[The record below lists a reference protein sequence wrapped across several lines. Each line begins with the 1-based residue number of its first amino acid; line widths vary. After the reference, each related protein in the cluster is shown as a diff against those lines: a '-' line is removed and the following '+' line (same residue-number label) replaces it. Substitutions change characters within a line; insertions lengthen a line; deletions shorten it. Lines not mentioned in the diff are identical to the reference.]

1 MTTSILLIAAVGV
14 PLAMLLACIASGLR
28 ERMPPLLALAPI
40 PALVAALFA
49 DDTPLVLGN
58 AQFALSFAM
67 DEPGAMLLLVAAIL
81 WIAAGAYAATGLRGA
96 VNAGSFVVCW
106 LMTLT
111 GCVGVFLAADL
122 VGFYFLL
129 AVLSVGASGLV
140 LQGGAPEALRASAV
154 YLGFALIAEAFLL
167 AGLVMLAMATPD
179 GSLLIRDA
187 AAAIPASPWRD
198 LTLALLVVGLGM
210 KAGLVPLHFWMPL
223 AYGAAP
229 IPAAAV
235 MSGAVVKASAL
246 ALIRFLPFDVALPDF
261 GLPLAAIGL
270 FGAFYGVVIGIT
282 QSRPK
287 IVLAYSSVSQMG
299 FLVAVIGMGL
309 AAGDADAPLAASFY
323 AAHHLL
329 VKGALFLAA
338 GVIATTGRRRLWLML
353 LPAAIL
359 ALGVGGLPLTGGALA
374 KLAVKPV
381 LGDGWV
387 ELLAILSAIG
397 TTLLMLHFLHR
408 LLAASAAQD
417 ASASAPIGLRFT
429 LDADVHCRYRDSLD
443 AVFGNRNRHLVL
455 CAPARDTL
463 GGAMAPFDRRGA
475 GARTLALGAVSAIDT
490 GRRHRGRGSTRD
502 ARCGSMGRC
511 PGTGGRCAAAV
522 AGGDLDA
529 LGTHAPDRRSVDRR
543 ALNLVGNSS
552 NGPGNRRSQRD

>member
-1 MTTSILLIAAVGV
+1 MTTSNLLIAAIGV
-14 PLAMLLACIASGLR
+14 PLVMLLACVVSGIR
-28 ERMPPLLALAPI
+28 ERMPSLLALAPI
-40 PALVAALFA
+40 PALLAALLA

-58 AQFALSFAM
+58 ARFALSFAM
-67 DEPGAMLLLVAAIL
+67 DKPGAMLLLVAAIL
-81 WIAAGAYAATGLRGA
+81 WIAAGVYAATELRGA
-96 VNAGSFVVCW
+96 VNAGRLAVCW

-111 GCVGVFLAADL
+111 GCVGVFLAADM

-129 AVLSVGASGLV
+129 AVLSIGASGLV
-140 LQGGAPEALRASAV
+140 LQGGTAEALRASAV
-154 YLGFALIAEAFLL
+154 YLGLALIAEAFLL
-167 AGLVMLAMATPD
+167 AGLVMLAMVTPD

-187 AAAIPASPWRD
+187 AAAIPTSPWRD
-198 LTLALLVVGLGM
+198 LTLVLLVVGLGM

-246 ALIRFLPFDVALPDF
+246 ALIRFLPFEVGLPDF

-270 FGAFYGVVIGIT
+270 CGAFYGVAIGIT

-287 IVLAYSSVSQMG
+287 LVLAYSSVSQMG

-309 AAGDADAPLAASFY
+309 ATGDADTPLTASFY

-329 VKGALFLAA
+329 VKGALFLAV
-338 GVIATTGRRRLWLML
+338 GVIATTGRRWLWPML

-359 ALGVGGLPLTGGALA
+359 ALGIGGLPLTGGALA

-408 LLAASAAQD
+408 LLASASPD
-417 ASASAPIGLRFT
+417 PLVSAPIGLALPWMFMFVAALVVPWMLYSAT
-429 LDADVHCRYRDSLD
+429 GIGTWSDALQPAILWAALWPVLIGAGLALGLWRWGRYLPRVPEGDIVVMGQPAIRVVVRCAEALERVEGVLRQWPVASLS
-443 AVFGNRNRHLVL
+443 LL
-455 CAPARDTL
+455 MLSLIL
-463 GGAMAPFDRRGA
+463 GGAMF
-475 GARTLALGAVSAIDT
+475 
-490 GRRHRGRGSTRD
+490 
-502 ARCGSMGRC
+502 
-511 PGTGGRCAAAV
+511 
-522 AGGDLDA
+522 
-529 LGTHAPDRRSVDRR
+529 
-543 ALNLVGNSS
+543 
-552 NGPGNRRSQRD
+552 NGH